1 MLRLLLLFPL
11 AFALSGCA
19 GSLGYVLDPA
29 IDSDHLDEPDEP
41 NKLKAMKGDRRL
53 IRTHRSSRPDLGIRP
68 DDYEVC
74 AETHA
79 DAIGAR
85 SGASSIAITG
95 KGEVSES
102 LTEELVKTV
111 ERSTVSDVVRHLH
124 WHTCNARLNRW
135 IDEGQYYQEVRAIR
149 TGAFE
154 ALIDPKKVEK
164 ATPPG
169 QAVQQVTT
177 GTGPSTASGPA
188 KPKDPKGEQ

>member
-1 MLRLLLLFPL
+1 MLRLLLIAPL
-11 AFALSGCA
+11 AFATSACT

-53 IRTHRSSRPDLGIRP
+53 IRTHRSARHDIVP

-79 DAIGAR
+79 DAISAR
-85 SGASSIAITG
+85 SGASKINITG
-95 KGEVSES
+95 QGEAAES
-102 LTEELVKTV
+102 LTEELMKTV

-135 IDEGQYYQEVRAIR
+135 INPDQYYGEIQAIR
-149 TGAFE
+149 AGAFE
-154 ALIDPKKVEK
+154 ALIPLKKDP
-164 ATPPG
+164 
-169 QAVQQVTT
+169 
-177 GTGPSTASGPA
+177 PSRESQGAQRTSAGVASPTAPV
-188 KPKDPKGEQ
+188 KPKDPRAGD